1 MRALVTRLRADN
13 RREKALVTDWPEPG
27 KPQGHE
33 IKTCTLYTG
42 ITNGTDHN
50 HLVGGSYAHA
60 EDELPACWGYQT
72 VGRIIAT
79 GPDVQ
84 TLKVGDLLYM
94 SADPMEYIVMP
105 EDGLLVRL
113 PQTVEPTHA
122 ALFGMASVAMHACR
136 TADLRL
142 GERVLLV
149 GQGCI
154 GLIATQIATVMG
166 AKVTVCD
173 VDSQRLEVARQVG
186 AAEVIV
192 NVADNGWSRHIA
204 DQTFDAVIDLAGVVG
219 MEDQLIRAVRHR
231 GRVVLLAGRFDV
243 RYTFSLG
250 QGREI
255 TIKQPSHFDQDD
267 LDNLCHLVGRGLVQL
282 QPLLRDIVPVTEAAR
297 LYDTLRDAPRTLL
310 GTVFDWGAALAEV
323 EEW

>member
-1 MRALVTRLRADN
+1 M
-13 RREKALVTDWPEPG
+13 KAR
-27 KPQGHE
+27 
-33 IKTCTLYTG
+33 TLYTG

-72 VGRIIAT
+72 VGRVIAT

-94 SADPMEYIVMP
+94 SAAPTAYVVMP

-113 PQTVEPTHA
+113 PETVEPTHA

-154 GLIATQIATVMG
+154 GLVAAQIATVMG
-166 AKVTVCD
+166 ARVTVCEID
-173 VDSQRLEVARQVG
+173 AQRLEVARQVG
-186 AAEVIV
+186 AAERLV
-192 NVADNGWSRHIA
+192 NVADDGWRRHIA
-204 DQTFDAVIDLAGVVG
+204 EQTFDVVIDLAGVAG
-219 MEDQLIRAVRHR
+219 MEDQLIGAVRHR
-231 GRVVLLAGRFDV
+231 GRVVLVAGRFEV

-267 LDNLCHLVGRGLVQL
+267 LDNVCRLVRRDLVHLA
-282 QPLLRDIVPVTEAAR
+282 PLLHDLVPVTEAPR
-297 LYDTLRDAPRTLL
+297 FYDRLRDAPHTLL
-310 GTVFDWGAALAEV
+310 GTVFDWQTR
-323 EEW
+323 

>member
-1 MRALVTRLRADN
+1 MRALVTRLRADHT
-13 RREKALVTDWPEPG
+13 REKALVTDWPEPEE
-27 KPQGHE
+27 PQGRE
-33 IKTCTLYTG
+33 IKTRTLYTG

-60 EDELPACWGYQT
+60 DDELPVCWGYQT
-72 VGRIIAT
+72 VGRIIAI
-79 GPDVQ
+79 GPGVH
-84 TLKVGDLLYM
+84 TLNIGDLLYM
-94 SADPMEYIVMP
+94 SAAPMEYVVMP

-113 PQTVEPTHA
+113 PETVEPTHA

-154 GLIATQIATVMG
+154 GQIAAQIATVMG

-173 VDSQRLEVARQVG
+173 IDPQRLEVARQVG
-186 AAEVIV
+186 AAEVLV

-219 MEDQLIRAVRHR
+219 MEDELIRAVQHR
-231 GRVVLLAGRFDV
+231 GRLLLVAGRFEV

-255 TIKQPSHFDQDD
+255 TIQQPSHFDQAD
-267 LDNLCHLVGRGLVQL
+267 LDHLCRLVGRALVQL
-282 QPLLRDIVPVTEAAR
+282 HPLLRDIVPVTEAPCI
-297 LYDTLRDAPRTLL
+297 YDRLRDAPSTLL
-310 GTVFDWGAALAEV
+310 GTVFDWQTM
-323 EEW
+323 